1 MGSLE
6 LQLVIPT
13 QRSTMKFLF
22 ALSAPANVYSPYLLQ
37 DLAYNSVDANM
48 DGQPDRAIAITHPVA
63 YRTVAAP
70 APINLAAPAAITY
83 PARAAFAYSMPVQT
97 AVHYKSTPVVVG
109 HSTQI
114 LKPSLAAPVAPAF
127 VSVKAVAEEKAE
139 EAETIAVAAPAYY
152 AGAHFGLNLAAAV
165 PAGDAPHFDELFTQE
180 KVLAPVRTSSQ
191 ITQQVTVRHPTKVNV
206 EKVAVDVAVPT
217 PYAHPVPVA
226 VPGPHYAYS
235 APHFV
240 HP

>member
-1 MGSLE
+1 M
-6 LQLVIPT
+6 
-13 QRSTMKFLF
+13 
-22 ALSAPANVYSPYLLQ
+22 
-37 DLAYNSVDANM
+37 
-48 DGQPDRAIAITHPVA
+48 
-63 YRTVAAP
+63 TVAAP
-70 APINLAAPAAITY
+70 APINFAAPAPITY

-127 VSVKAVAEEKAE
+127 VSVKAAAE

-165 PAGDAPHFDELFTQE
+165 PAGDAPHFDELFTQG

-226 VPGPHYAYS
+226 VRGPHYAYS
-235 APHFV
+235 AHF
-240 HP
+240 

>member
-1 MGSLE
+1 
-6 LQLVIPT
+6 
-13 QRSTMKFLF
+13 
-22 ALSAPANVYSPYLLQ
+22 
-37 DLAYNSVDANM
+37 M
-48 DGQPDRAIAITHPVA
+48 DGQPDQAIAITHPVA

-70 APINLAAPAAITY
+70 APINFAAPAPITY
-83 PARAAFAYSMPVQT
+83 PARAAFAYSMPVRT

-127 VSVKAVAEEKAE
+127 FSVKAVAEEKAE

-206 EKVAVDVAVPT
+206 ESGRRRRR
-217 PYAHPVPVA
+217 PYPLRPPRAGGRPRP
-226 VPGPHYAYS
+226 PLRLLGPPLRPRINSIPYLRS
-235 APHFV
+235 SSIQF
-240 HP
+240 

>member
-1 MGSLE
+1 
-6 LQLVIPT
+6 
-13 QRSTMKFLF
+13 MKFLI
-22 ALSAPANVYSPYLLQ
+22 ALSAVMAVALAAPANVYSPYLLQ

-48 DGQPDRAIAITHPVA
+48 DGQPDQAIAITHPVA

-114 LKPSLAAPVAPAF
+114 LKPSLAAP
-127 VSVKAVAEEKAE
+127 
-139 EAETIAVAAPAYY
+139 
-152 AGAHFGLNLAAAV
+152 V

-240 HP
+240 HA